1 MMLVQSPASH
11 KLGIV
16 VYMCNLKPHY
26 VEAGGSEVQGIW
38 GCRGDPTHTSTLSSS
53 LILANLLWPSQ
64 CELCSQSDGFFL
76 HIVLRIFHY
85 MFVYGCASLGVYV
98 ACFMCV
104 CVYTACIVCMVCVY
118 ACVCKHVVWVWEL
131 NFTAVSRDVYSAF
144 EARSDPPELILYLS
158 LWLCT
163 GLHTFPTS
171 CQAYST
177 PTAFPFAVLMC
188 LWHSCSFCFPPA
200 WTILLSGI
208 CIAYSCHIF
217 RPLWNVISKTVLLI

>member
-26 VEAGGSEVQGIW
+26 VEAGRSEVQGIW

-64 CELCSQSDGFFL
+64 CELCSQGDGFFL

-85 MFVYGCASLGVYV
+85 MFVYGCPSLGVYV

-104 CVYTACIVCMVCVY
+104 CVYTACIVCMVCVC

-144 EARSDPPELILYLS
+144 EAHSDPPELILYLS
-158 LWLCT
+158 LSGCALACT
-163 GLHTFPTS
+163 PSPHPARHIPHPQPFHLLFWCACGIL
-171 CQAYST
+171 A
-177 PTAFPFAVLMC
+177 AFVFLQPGQFFSQVSA
-188 LWHSCSFCFPPA
+188 
-200 WTILLSGI
+200 
-208 CIAYSCHIF
+208 
-217 RPLWNVISKTVLLI
+217 